1 MESALSWA
9 DEITAI
15 SKDEIDIIR
24 HSRKSFLFS
33 NGNPWVKTNNPT
45 FDVTMGS
52 LDGAEICEM
61 VGLYILNK
69 LRDIIPFNQYGLYR
83 DDGLAMISG
92 SGPEMDRLWKDII
105 KLFKEMNLKVTIET
119 NLMITDY
126 LDVTFNLTNGS
137 FTPYTKPGNIIRY
150 ISSNSN
156 HPPHIKKQ
164 IPRMVKD
171 RLSLLSSNEEIFERE
186 AHLYRK
192 ALLEAGYN
200 DEIKYEKF
208 SNNKKTRKRNIIWFK
223 PPWSDTIITKIGS
236 LFLKLIEKHF
246 PSNDP
251 LRKLF
256 NKNSLKLSYG
266 CLPNVNS
273 FISAQNRKLLSNIS
287 TDKVQCNCRGG
298 VTACP
303 VNGRCKEENVV
314 YKVTV
319 NTLENSKTYIGSTVN
334 FKDRFNQHQSSFRL
348 HKYKNNT
355 ALSTYI
361 WSLKETGKDYSTSW
375 NIIAKAK
382 AYTPESKKCNLCTA
396 EKAKIL
402 FYKGE
407 DLINKRSEIMAKC

>member
-1 MESALSWA
+1 
-9 DEITAI
+9 
-15 SKDEIDIIR
+15 
-24 HSRKSFLFS
+24 
-33 NGNPWVKTNNPT
+33 
-45 FDVTMGS
+45 
-52 LDGAEICEM
+52 
-61 VGLYILNK
+61 
-69 LRDIIPFNQYGLYR
+69 
-83 DDGLAMISG
+83 
-92 SGPEMDRLWKDII
+92 
-105 KLFKEMNLKVTIET
+105 
-119 NLMITDY
+119 
-126 LDVTFNLTNGS
+126 
-137 FTPYTKPGNIIRY
+137 
-150 ISSNSN
+150 
-156 HPPHIKKQ
+156 
-164 IPRMVKD
+164 MVKD

-273 FISAQNRKLLSNIS
+273 FISAQNRKLLSNIWA
-287 TDKVQCNCRGG
+287 DKVQCNCRGG

-361 WSLKETGKDYSTSW
+361 WS
-375 NIIAKAK
+375 IIFRQIRC
-382 AYTPESKKCNLCTA
+382 SVTA
-396 EKAKIL
+396 EVESQPVL
-402 FYKGE
+402 
-407 DLINKRSEIMAKC
+407 